1 MRLIV
6 DAGVAV
12 EWLVAEEDS
21 DAVDRLL
28 AGGDNLYTPRLIAS
42 EIANALW

>member
-1 MRLIV
+1 MRLVV

-12 EWLVAEEDS
+12 EWLVSEEDS
-21 DAVDRLL
+21 DAADRLP
-28 AGGDNLYTPRLIAS
+28 AGGDNPYTLRLMAF